1 MVTLSGITSAKYL
14 YSGSVQRTTKFSVG
28 LFSALLPVIKA
39 EIRLLHQI
47 NLATQRLLYLVYMAP
62 DPITISAAA
71 VVANQSQANAYR
83 CVLQVLTQ
91 LAIIAGYMPA
101 P

>member
-1 MVTLSGITSAKYL
+1 
-14 YSGSVQRTTKFSVG
+14 
-28 LFSALLPVIKA
+28 
-39 EIRLLHQI
+39 
-47 NLATQRLLYLVYMAP
+47 MAP

-101 P
+101 PQSRGRHFLKNTQQRSVGCFANKKMLIFQWFSGKKLVCFYEAKNVMFSE